1 MSAPPEP
8 AEASLAALGA
18 LLDRSLV
25 QIADAARDARTF
37 DRETIRAL
45 SDAWD
50 NTTFP
55 LFRAATGRTPRA
67 RERRARTALEWMA
80 RLRPTRWDWM
90 VEQGAIAGHRID
102 ALVQPPPALFDK
114 PYRDYW
120 GTVRPAYH
128 HWMPQT
134 LTDLAEDYLLG
145 ASTIRHLQLERA
157 GTRLCAFL
165 ILDLVRSYDH
175 DANTPGSP
183 PTLEIHLD
191 EVSEMDVDTDTA
203 LGVRLGSD
211 ARGATIALGSGGL
224 LRAGDASLRL
234 DDPSWHLSG
243 AGHRADVQTPPRQA
257 GSRVEHPPQEGKV
270 EGCARGA
277 ATFLLWAMMRIR
289 SVRYP
294 GEVTRIPV
302 EAYCRALHGAGHDV
316 LAAGA
321 LPPRRREAAF
331 RSLVATWLRRGGVD
345 LAPDWK
351 MLLKDMP
358 DAGELARAIREDL
371 AAEGSLP
378 PILGPAREVTG
389 IADRAELRMVSYT
402 AAHTD
407 MRVRREACAMVHL
420 AVPAQEEGA
429 PWHLRVVNATD
440 PVRFRARASAF
451 GRAGQVRIG
460 QGTDELETF
469 MVGDDALILDASAWS
484 QEPSLY

>member
-1 MSAPPEP
+1 MSAPSDP
-8 AEASLAALGA
+8 AEPSLAALGA

-67 RERRARTALEWMA
+67 RERRARAALEWMA

-102 ALVQPPPALFDK
+102 ALLQPPPALFDK
-114 PYRDYW
+114 PYRDYR

-128 HWMPQT
+128 HWRPQT
-134 LTDLAEDYLLG
+134 LTDLADDYLLG

-165 ILDLVRSYDH
+165 VLELVRSYDH
-175 DANTPGSP
+175 EANTPGSP
-183 PTLEIHLD
+183 PTLEVHLD
-191 EVSEMDVDTDTA
+191 EVSEAAVDTGA
-203 LGVRLGSD
+203 APGAGLGSD
-211 ARGATIALGSGGL
+211 ARGASIALGSGGL
-224 LRAGDASLRL
+224 LRAREASLRL
-234 DDPSWHLSG
+234 DDPSWHLSS
-243 AGHRADVQTPPRQA
+243 AGRRAGVQTPPRQA
-257 GSRVEHPPQEGKV
+257 GSRVEHPPQEGKL

-302 EAYCRALHGAGHDV
+302 EAYCRALHGAGHDILV
-316 LAAGA
+316 AGA
-321 LPPRRREAAF
+321 LPARRREAAF
-331 RSLVATWLRRGGVD
+331 RSLVATWLRHGGIA

-351 MLLKDMP
+351 RLLKDMP
-358 DAGELARAIREDL
+358 DAAELARATREDL
-371 AAEGSLP
+371 APRGFLP
-378 PILGPAREVTG
+378 PVLGPAREVTG
-389 IADRAELRMVSYT
+389 VADRAELRMASYT
-402 AAHTD
+402 AEHTD
-407 MRVRREACAMVHL
+407 MRVRREARAMVHL

-429 PWHLRVVNATD
+429 PWRLRVLNATD
-440 PVRFRARASAF
+440 PLRFRARTGAF
-451 GRAGQVRIG
+451 ERAGQIRID
-460 QGTDELETF
+460 QGTNEPQPF
-469 MVGDDALILDASAWS
+469 MVGDDALTLDARAWS
-484 QEPSLY
+484 QEPPLD